1 MYRKVIER
9 KQNHMPWCTLPPPP
23 PPPPPKKKKK
33 KKNIHIYI
41 NAGQWKNLIDLC
53 IQNKRQSLS
62 LCSLTGI
69 VRYKIVVFLFC
80 DSPSKANSTIIPV
93 IAPMNLLGLMQGNW
107 FCIIEV
113 LAVVFFAL
121 PHNVIPL
128 THWRGRI
135 VWPVLLKRGRPG
147 AKCDLWI
154 LWATQGL
161 TMYGPVLLATNK
173 FFRFCKKKI
182 FQNESG
188 QTFPQMP
195 WNNVPVWQT

>member
-1 MYRKVIER
+1 MR
-9 KQNHMPWCTLPPPP
+9 
-23 PPPPPKKKKK
+23 
-33 KKNIHIYI
+33 
-41 NAGQWKNLIDLC
+41 
-53 IQNKRQSLS
+53 SLS

-113 LAVVFFAL
+113 LAVVFLAL

-135 VWPVLLKRGRPG
+135 VWPLLLKLGPLG

-161 TMYGPVLLATNK
+161 AMYGPVLLATNE
-173 FFRFCKKKI
+173 FFRFCKKKYFRMKADRRFHGCPEI
-182 FQNESG
+182 ICPCGKHS
-188 QTFPQMP
+188 PQYF
-195 WNNVPVWQT
+195 NVPKLWKPSNLYHRFV